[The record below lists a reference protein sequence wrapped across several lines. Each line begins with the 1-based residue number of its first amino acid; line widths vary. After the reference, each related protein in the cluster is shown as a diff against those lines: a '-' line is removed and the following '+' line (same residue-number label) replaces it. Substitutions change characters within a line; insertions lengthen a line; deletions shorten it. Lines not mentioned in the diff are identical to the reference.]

1 MKTPVKNKI
10 SQSVKEVPPALI
22 REMSLKAAAYSN
34 VISLGIGEPD
44 FDTPEAVIRAS
55 MEDALRGHTHYTPSR
70 GDEEL
75 IDALIAYIKVEKD
88 IELEPNQLMVTHGGM
103 GALIAALR
111 AILDPEDEV
120 IVFEPHFPSYKAQIT
135 FSGGRICYVSTRF
148 EDGFIPDP
156 RRVEKA
162 ITPRT
167 KAMILNS
174 PNNPTGATVPSG
186 VLDELAS
193 IAVERDLIVI
203 SDEVYDKLVFKGSHD
218 SLYKR
223 PGMEQRTIV
232 INSFSKTFAMTGWR
246 IGYCYGPNVLIDQ
259 VLKVATY
266 FTSCPS
272 SIGQRAAL
280 AALKMDREIFVDMA
294 NEFKERCGLVYDRLK
309 AIPGIRVH
317 PSSGSF
323 YVFPSVD
330 SLTRDTM
337 NFALELLDKE
347 QVVVI
352 PGEAFGPSG
361 KGCIRISC
369 TVGSNLLLEAMNRLE
384 RFVRNYYS
392 S

>member
-1 MKTPVKNKI
+1 MNTPVKNKI
-10 SQSVKEVPPALI
+10 SQSVQETPPSLI
-22 REMSLKAAAYSN
+22 REMSQKAATYSN

-44 FDTPEAVIRAS
+44 FHTPEAVIRAS

-75 IDALIAYIKVEKD
+75 IDALIAYIKAEKG
-88 IELEPNQLMVTHGGM
+88 IELEPNQLVVTHGGM

-120 IVFEPHFPSYKAQIT
+120 LVFEPHFPSYRAQIT
-135 FSGGRICYVSTRF
+135 LAGGRICYVSTRF
-148 EDGFIPDP
+148 EDGFVPDP
-156 RRVEKA
+156 SRVEKA

-174 PNNPTGATVPSG
+174 PNNPTGAVIPPG
-186 VLDELAS
+186 VLDELAN

-203 SDEVYDKLVFKGSHD
+203 SDEVYDKLVFKGPHD
-218 SLYKR
+218 AVFKR

-246 IGYCYGPNVLIDQ
+246 VGYCYGPNQLIDQ
-259 VLKVATY
+259 VSKVATY

-280 AALKMDREIFVDMA
+280 AALRMDKEIFVKMA
-294 NEFKERCGLVYDRLK
+294 NEFEERCRLVYERLK
-309 AIPGIRVH
+309 AIPGIRVR

-323 YVFPSVD
+323 YLFPSVE
-330 SLTRDTM
+330 SLTPDAM
-337 NFALELLDKE
+337 KFALELLDKE

-361 KGCIRISC
+361 KGCMRISC
-369 TVGSNLLLEAMNRLE
+369 TVDRTLLSEAMDRLE
-384 RFVRNYYS
+384 RFVRNYYQR
-392 S
+392 